1 MNEYLDL
8 IKNLFSRNKKLY
20 YIFLIP
26 LFILLYVFYSSF
38 INKATITVK
47 TTGPEGQV
55 KVFVRSLG
63 SEPKEVVKEG
73 REVNLRLNGDNYKVT
88 SVIYNIDQD
97 GEFQELSSSKNVE
110 LKSRSKQTIDLNI
123 AALPSVSS
131 TDISDPVASIST
143 SGEDLY
149 ISTVFGVTTIYKLS
163 DNSATKIRKEPAYL
177 SRVAG
182 ICPFSNGNSVAID
195 TNGQYYSIKGTQAS
209 VIDMAGGLSLEQ
221 LSFLENKP
229 TGFIN
234 GTKNL
239 VCTPEKA
246 TFYGTIEIS
255 SSFSKNF
262 VPRNEKNLQRLNY
275 KRDSNNNL
283 WLYDSVSKDSFD
295 HDSTSNSYNKDLIK
309 VSPDGLETRIDNRG
323 YITAIAINS
332 KGEVCTFYKNTI
344 SCADNGQNTSEQIY
358 SLPDNQEITNIALDE
373 DGNVFYSSG
382 GSVWSFNKASA
393 QSTQIFSSKLKITPK
408 VMDLNTKLKKLSF
421 VTEKT
426 SNADKEYKLRVVSL

>member
-1 MNEYLDL
+1 MNYYLDL
-8 IKNLFSRNKKLY
+8 IKNLFKQNKKLY

-73 REVNLRLNGDNYKVT
+73 REVNFRLNGDSYKVT
-88 SVIYNIDQD
+88 SVIYSKDQD

-123 AALPSVSS
+123 AALPSVNS
-131 TDISDPVASIST
+131 TDINDPAASISAL
-143 SGEDLY
+143 GEELY
-149 ISTVFGVTTIYKLS
+149 VSTVFGVITIYKLS
-163 DNSATKIRKEPAYL
+163 DNSAAKIRKEPAYL

-182 ICPFSNGNSVAID
+182 VCPFSGGNSVAVD
-195 TNGQYYSIKGTQAS
+195 TNGQYYAIRGTQAS
-209 VIDMAGGLSLEQ
+209 IIDMASGLSLDQ
-221 LSFLENKP
+221 LELLENKP
-229 TGFIN
+229 AGFIN
-234 GTKNL
+234 GTRNL
-239 VCTPEKA
+239 ICTPEKA
-246 TFYGTIEIS
+246 TFFGTIEIYS
-255 SSFSKNF
+255 NFSKNF

-283 WLYDSVSKDSFD
+283 WFYDSVSKDSFD
-295 HDSTSNSYNKDLIK
+295 HDSTSNSYNKDIIK
-309 VSPDGLETRIDNRG
+309 ISPEGIDITINNDG
-323 YITAIAINS
+323 YITGIATNS

-344 SCADNGQNTSEQIY
+344 SCADNGQDTTSQVY
-358 SLPDNQEITNIALDE
+358 SLPDNQEITNIAIDE
-373 DGNVFYSSG
+373 EGNIFYSSG
-382 GSVWSFNKASA
+382 GSVWRYNRSSA
-393 QSTQIFSSKLKITPK
+393 ESTQVFSSKLKITSK
-408 VMDLNTKLKKLSF
+408 VMDFNSKLGKLSF

-426 SNADKEYKLRVVSL
+426 INSDKEYMLRVVSL